1 MLWGTDGVLGEA
13 GADHARLTGRARV
26 PPARPNPV
34 MPDLAGIDLA
44 LAALREYPAVR
55 MLIISGFL

>member
-1 MLWGTDGVLGEA
+1 MLGEA